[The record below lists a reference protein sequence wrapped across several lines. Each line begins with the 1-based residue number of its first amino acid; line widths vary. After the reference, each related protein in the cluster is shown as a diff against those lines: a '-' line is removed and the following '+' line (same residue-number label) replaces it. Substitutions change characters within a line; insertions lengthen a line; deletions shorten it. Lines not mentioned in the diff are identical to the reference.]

1 MKKLIASLFI
11 CSFLLIA
18 NQQSFAQQ
26 SGFGIGAML
35 NSPTGISMKG
45 WVNQKVAVDGAVSF
59 DVGQN
64 FSRFYMHSDLLRHS
78 DPLNEE
84 LNLEYGLFRYYY
96 GIGLR
101 LLWTDIANQVTA
113 GLRTPVGTSFDLGD
127 SQVETFFE
135 LVPTIDFA
143 PGFRFGFAGAFGM
156 RVYLN

>member
-1 MKKLIASLFI
+1 MKKIFTSLFI
-11 CSFLLIA
+11 CAFLLIA

-26 SGFGIGAML
+26 SGFSIGAML

-45 WVNQKVAVDGAVSF
+45 WINEEVAVDGAVSF
-59 DVGQN
+59 NVQQN
-64 FSRFYMHSDLLRHS
+64 FSQFYLHSNVLRHS

-84 LNLEYGLFRYYY
+84 LNVEYGLFRYYY

-101 LLWTDIANQVTA
+101 LIWSDIANELTS
-113 GLRTPVGTSFDLGD
+113 GLRTPIGASFDLGD
-127 SQVETFFE
+127 SRVETFFE
-135 LVPTIDFA
+135 LAPTIDFT